1 MFQLPVRLLE
11 FIVLLKSVSKD
22 VDGLQVRCCD
32 TCILHAS
39 DITQLGKFSNGVW
52 ITACEMPFCA
62 GKAPSS

>member
-11 FIVLLKSVSKD
+11 FIVLLKSVGED
-22 VDGLQVRCCD
+22 VDGLQVGCRD
-32 TCILHAS
+32 TRILHAS
-39 DITQLGKFSNGVW
+39 AITQIGKFSNGVW